1 MMDATET
8 QAEHKYTNR
17 LINETSPYLLQHAH
31 NPVDWYPWE
40 EEALQRARDEDK
52 PILLSIGYSACH
64 WCHVME
70 RESFESED
78 IARIMNENFVNIKVD
93 REERPD
99 LDTIYMDA
107 VQAMTGR
114 GGWPMT
120 VFLTPDGEPFYGGTY
135 YPPAPRHGLPGFPQ
149 VLEGVAA
156 AYREQ
161 PDEVARVAKQLVG
174 HLQATQQMQAGD
186 GPLSDALLEGAY
198 RQLRGNYDP
207 VYGGF
212 GAAPKFP
219 QPTTLE
225 FLLQH
230 GHRTQNP
237 IALKMVEQTL
247 KQMARG
253 GMYDQIGGGFHR
265 YSVDAQ
271 WLVPHFEKMLYDN
284 ALLARAYLHA
294 YQALGAPLYRRIVEE
309 TLDYVRREM
318 TDAAGG
324 FYSSQDA
331 DSEGEEGKF
340 FVWTPAEIVQV
351 LGQPDAD
358 VILDY
363 YGVTGEGN
371 FEGKNILHRPRDADV
386 VAYRHDVSEVE
397 LSEVVMRSRQKLFQ
411 ARAQRVPPATDTK
424 VLTSW
429 GSLMITA
436 FAEAARVLSRP
447 DYRQAAIQAAE
458 FLLSALRRE
467 DGRLLHTYRA
477 GQSRQPGFLEDYAF
491 LIDALL
497 ALYETT
503 FELRWLRMAGEL
515 AEQMIELFWD
525 DENGGFFTTG
535 ADQKQLVARPKDLL
549 ESAIPSGNAV
559 AAHALQRLAIL
570 TARPDYQR
578 RAVDVLRLVRDILEQ
593 HPRAMGH
600 MLTALDFYVARP
612 PEIAIVGQ
620 AGAEDTGA
628 FLDVV
633 RTRYLPNKVVALRTP
648 DAGADI
654 ETLIPLLEGKT
665 MLDGRATAY
674 VCQNYACRQPVTTP
688 EELVEQLE

>member
-1 MMDATET
+1 MGVEET
-8 QAEHKYTNR
+8 REHKYTNR

-31 NPVDWYPWE
+31 NPVDWYPWG
-40 EEALQRARDEDK
+40 EEALQKARAENK

-70 RESFESED
+70 RESFENEE

-99 LDTIYMDA
+99 LDSIYMDA
-107 VQAMTGR
+107 VHAMTGH

-135 YPPAPRHGLPGFPQ
+135 YPPTPRHGLPGFPQ
-149 VLEGVAA
+149 VLEGVAQ
-156 AYREQ
+156 AYRERA
-161 PDEVARVAKQLVG
+161 DEVAQVARRLVE
-174 HLQATQQMQAGD
+174 HLQATQQLQAGV
-186 GPLSDALLEGAY
+186 GPLNDELLEMAY

-207 VYGGF
+207 VHGGF
-212 GAAPKFP
+212 GVAPKFP
-219 QPTTLE
+219 QPMTLE
-225 FLLQH
+225 FLLQY

-247 KQMARG
+247 THMARG
-253 GMYDQIGGGFHR
+253 GIYDQIGGGFHR

-284 ALLARAYLHA
+284 ALLARLYLHA
-294 YQALGAPLYRRIVEE
+294 YQALNQPIYRRIAEE

-318 TDAAGG
+318 MDEAGG
-324 FYSSQDA
+324 FYSAQDA

-340 FVWTPAEIVQV
+340 FVWTPAEIREV
-351 LGQPDAD
+351 LGDSDAEI
-358 VILDY
+358 ILEF
-363 YGVTGEGN
+363 YGVTDQGN

-386 VAYRHDVSEVE
+386 VAYRHRISEDE
-397 LSEVVMRSRQKLFQ
+397 LAEIVARSRQKLFE
-411 ARAQRVPPATDTK
+411 ARSQRVPPATDTK

-429 GSLMITA
+429 SGLMITA
-436 FAEAARVLSRP
+436 FAEAGRVLGRD
-447 DYRQAAIQAAE
+447 DYRQVAVGAAD
-458 FLLSALRRE
+458 FLLSALWQ

-477 GQSRQPGFLEDYAF
+477 GQARQPGFLEDYAF

-503 FELRWLRMAGEL
+503 FEPRWLQTAVRL
-515 AEQMIELFWD
+515 ADQMIDLFWD

-535 ADQKQLVARPKDLL
+535 SDQEKLVARPKDLI

-570 TARPDYQR
+570 TAQPDYQR
-578 RAVDVLRLVRDILEQ
+578 RAVDILRLVRDVVEQ
-593 HPRAMGH
+593 YPSAMGH
-600 MLTALDFYVARP
+600 MLIALDFYLSRP
-612 PEIAIVGQ
+612 PEIAIVGE
-620 AGAEDTGA
+620 AGAADTRALLETVNG
-628 FLDVV
+628 
-633 RTRYLPNKVVALRTP
+633 RYLPNKVVALRTP
-648 DAGADI
+648 DAGDEI
-654 ETLIPLLEGKT
+654 EMLIPLLEGKT
-665 MLDGRATAY
+665 MLGGQATAY

-688 EELVEQLE
+688 EELAEQLA